1 MNRFIVLYHPLVP
14 ISHRDRIV
22 SPVHHPCV
30 QHDREQTAP
39 FEYFRQDHGRPG
51 PVDPERKAD
60 HDGPL
65 CDALAHCRHVVSPT
79 PVVRVAGK
87 GCVFGAAG
95 QKLFKRNLTRLTG
108 RGEHHGHKV
117 IGSGRPSTGIDGL
130 LLLPSS
136 ENSYF

>member
-1 MNRFIVLYHPLVP
+1 MNIVIVLYHPLVSV
-14 ISHRDRIV
+14 SHRDSIV
-22 SPVHHPCV
+22 STVHHPRV

-60 HDGPL
+60 HGGPL
-65 CDALAHCRHVVSPT
+65 YDALAYRRHVVSPP
-79 PVVRVAGK
+79 PVVCVSGK

-117 IGSGRPSTGIDGL
+117 IGSGRSSTGVDGL
-130 LLLPSS
+130 LLLPTS

>member
-1 MNRFIVLYHPLVP
+1 MNGVIVLYDPLVP

-30 QHDREQTAP
+30 QHDREQTAA

-108 RGEHHGHKV
+108 RREHHGHKV
-117 IGSGRPSTGIDGL
+117 IGSGRPSTGVDGL